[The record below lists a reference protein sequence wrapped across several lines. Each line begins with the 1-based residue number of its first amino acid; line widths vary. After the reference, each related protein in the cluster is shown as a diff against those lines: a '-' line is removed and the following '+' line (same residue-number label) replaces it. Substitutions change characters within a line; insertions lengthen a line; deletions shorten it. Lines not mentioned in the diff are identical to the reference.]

1 MLPGNFLQRAD
12 LLIHVK
18 ALRIA
23 VVQDVIG
30 QHPQASGNGLRVP
43 ADHRLGMAALYQFLY
58 FFGLVQAD
66 GDMFLQIQRH
76 LKRPQQAL
84 VVIAL
89 VRRQHMHLLVA
100 LGDQVHH
107 LLLAREQRRQ

>member
-1 MLPGNFLQRAD
+1 
-12 LLIHVK
+12 
-18 ALRIA
+18 
-23 VVQDVIG
+23 
-30 QHPQASGNGLRVP
+30 
-43 ADHRLGMAALYQFLY
+43 
-58 FFGLVQAD
+58 
-66 GDMFLQIQRH
+66 MFLQIQRH